1 MDVLADNLIND
12 NEVNIPSHHFLECYA
27 CDWDSLQEQAW
38 KAGLH
43 ALWAL
48 LYITNTPP
56 DEVGHL
62 SPVFSTGILYLISLD
77 ESYASGYIAIKAK
90 VVSIEELI
98 ER

>member
-43 ALWAL
+43 ALRTL

-77 ESYASGYIAIKAK
+77 ESYASRRGVIETKIVRIK
-90 VVSIEELI
+90 ELI
-98 ER
+98 QS